1 LISSIHNRRKT
12 FLALKGWTTTP
23 FQEVPVLIM
32 QLLFNKAC
40 QLPALLERYDT
51 LGDFSSPSKLVA
63 MQQLRNGFLYMIK
76 SLGVLELSAKA
87 QANFPLVWPKPDSPC
102 KEPCDRKPLWFANVL
117 VASSLTHCWAFEI
130 VARTHLDDVDE
141 AIARIDG
148 CKRKAIPRRSGSA
161 NGVGEDPISI
171 LAERTCDSMSYFLQP
186 KLKIYG
192 PASTFFTFLTA
203 MNVFKSKKTYC
214 ASRLSRC
221 HETLGRLANIGIH
234 LPPP

>member
-1 LISSIHNRRKT
+1 
-12 FLALKGWTTTP
+12 
-23 FQEVPVLIM
+23 M
-32 QLLFNKAC
+32 QLLFNKAT

-51 LGDFSSPSKLVA
+51 LGDLSSPSKLVA

-76 SLGVLELSAKA
+76 SLGEWELSAKA

-102 KEPCDRKPLWFANVL
+102 KESCNRKPLWFANVL

-141 AIARIDG
+141 AIATIDG
-148 CKRKAIPRRSGSA
+148 CKRKAIPRCSGSA

-171 LAERTCDSMSYFLQP
+171 LAERICDSMPYFLQP
-186 KLKIYG
+186 ELKIYG

-203 MNVFKSKKTYC
+203 MKVFKSKKTYC

-221 HETLGRLANIGIH
+221 QETLGRLANIGIH
-234 LPPP
+234 FPPP